1 MMELA
6 EALGQWLAEDVGS
19 GDATS
24 LAVVEERDCRA
35 TIRGGPGTLSGAGAM
50 ALLFAQGGIRCEL
63 AFVDSATLPADVE
76 VAQLEGSAREI
87 LARERLA
94 LNLLAHLSGIATLT
108 TAGVERALT
117 TNPAVK
123 ILATRKT
130 TPGLREL
137 EKQAVVDGGGG
148 THRMRLDDAFLVK
161 DNHLRLC
168 GSVTEA
174 VRNAR
179 AAQPELELELVVE
192 ADTLEQALEAV
203 QAGADRVLLDNFPI
217 EEAAAAAKA
226 LRPHGVAI
234 ELSGG
239 LTPENV
245 ADYAPHGDCLS
256 LGVLTLG
263 ASPVNFGLHVD

>member
-1 MMELA
+1 MELA
-6 EALGQWLAEDVGS
+6 KALEQWLAEDIGS

-24 LAVVEERDCRA
+24 LAVIEERDCRA
-35 TIRGGPGTLSGAGAM
+35 SIHGGPGTLSGARAM
-50 ALLFAQGGIRCEL
+50 ALLFMQGDIRCEL
-63 AFVDSATLPADVE
+63 RFTDGDVLSADIE

-108 TAGVERALT
+108 ATVVERARGA
-117 TNPAVK
+117 NPTVK

-168 GSVTEA
+168 DSVTGA
-174 VRNAR
+174 VQSAR
-179 AAQPELELELVVE
+179 TAQPELELVVE
-192 ADTLEQALEAV
+192 ADRLEQALEAA
-203 QAGADRVLLDNFPI
+203 QAGADRVLLDNFTV
-217 EEAAAAAKA
+217 EEALAAAKA
-226 LRPHGVAI
+226 LRPLGVAI

-239 LTPENV
+239 LTLENI

-263 ASPVNFGLHVD
+263 APPVNFGLHVD

>member
-1 MMELA
+1 MELA
-6 EALGQWLAEDVGS
+6 EALGQWLAEDVGT

-35 TIRGGPGTLSGAGAM
+35 TICGGPGTLSGGRVAE
-50 ALLFAQGGIRCEL
+50 LLFAQGGVRCEL
-63 AFVDSATLPADVE
+63 AFADGDALPAGTG
-76 VAQLEGSAREI
+76 VARLAGAAREI

-108 TAGVERALT
+108 TAVVKRART
-117 TNPAVK
+117 ANPAVK

-174 VRNAR
+174 VRSAR
-179 AAQPELELELVVE
+179 AAQPELELVVE
-192 ADTLEQALEAV
+192 ADTLEQALDEV
-203 QAGADRVLLDNFPI
+203 YGEI
-217 EEAAAAAKA
+217 KK
-226 LRPHGVAI
+226 
-234 ELSGG
+234 SG
-239 LTPENV
+239 EV
-245 ADYAPHGDCLS
+245 K
-256 LGVLTLG
+256 
-263 ASPVNFGLHVD
+263 

>member
-1 MMELA
+1 MELA
-6 EALGQWLAEDVGS
+6 EALGQWLAEDVGT

-35 TIRGGPGTLSGAGAM
+35 TICGGPGTLSGAGAM

-63 AFVDSATLPADVE
+63 AFTDGDTLPADVE
-76 VAQLEGSAREI
+76 VAQLGGSAREI

-108 TAGVERALT
+108 ALVVERARVA
-117 TNPAVK
+117 NPAVK

-137 EKQAVVDGGGG
+137 EKQAVVDGGGE

-168 GSVTEA
+168 SSVTEA
-174 VRNAR
+174 VRSAR
-179 AAQPELELELVVE
+179 AAQPELELLVE
-192 ADTLEQALEAV
+192 ADTLEQALEAA
-203 QAGADRVLLDNFPI
+203 QAGADRVLLDNFPV

>member
-1 MMELA
+1 MELA
-6 EALGQWLAEDVGS
+6 KALEQWLAEDIGS
-19 GDATS
+19 GDVTS

-35 TIRGGPGTLSGAGAM
+35 SIRGGPGILSGAEAM
-50 ALLFAQGGIRCEL
+50 ALLFTQGGIRCEL
-63 AFVDSATLPADVE
+63 RFTDGDVLSADIE

-108 TAGVERALT
+108 SAIVERVRRA
-117 TNPAVK
+117 NPTVK

-148 THRMRLDDAFLVK
+148 THRMRLDAFLVK

-168 GSVTEA
+168 DSVAAA
-174 VRNAR
+174 VRSAR
-179 AAQPELELELVVE
+179 ATRPELELVVE
-192 ADTLEQALEAV
+192 ADRLEQALEAA
-203 QAGADRVLLDNFPI
+203 QAGADRILLDNFTVD
-217 EEAAAAAKA
+217 EALAAAKV
-226 LRPHGVAI
+226 LRPLGVAI

-263 ASPVNFGLHVD
+263 APPVNFGLHVD

>member
-6 EALGQWLAEDVGS
+6 EALGQWLAEDLGS

-63 AFVDSATLPADVE
+63 AFVDSDTLPADIE

-108 TAGVERALT
+108 TAVVERART
-117 TNPAVK
+117 ANPAVK

-148 THRMRLDDAFLVK
+148 THRMRLAAAFLVK

-174 VRNAR
+174 VRSAR
-179 AAQPELELELVVE
+179 PAQPELELVVE

-203 QAGADRVLLDNFPI
+203 QAGADRVLLDNFPS